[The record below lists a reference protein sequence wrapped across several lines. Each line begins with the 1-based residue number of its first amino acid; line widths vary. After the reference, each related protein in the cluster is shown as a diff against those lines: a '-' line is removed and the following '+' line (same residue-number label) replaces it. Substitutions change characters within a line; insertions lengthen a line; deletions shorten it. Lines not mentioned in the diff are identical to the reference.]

1 MTAEIKSDAGAA
13 AAMYAKEYHQA
24 CERIAALE
32 HELTAE
38 REKVARLE
46 KIKAIQ
52 FEFLS
57 SRQCADHNGKWE
69 RGRCLQC
76 EIERLEK
83 DAARLDYLDA
93 NTRLILRSG
102 KQRIRPLID
111 AAMKG
116 EVDD

>member
-1 MTAEIKSDAGAA
+1 MTDSKTPRTDAAIDTSVRGWS
-13 AAMYAKEYHQA
+13 YQPLFDESRKL
-24 CERIAALE
+24 ER
-32 HELTAE
+32 ELTAE
-38 REKVARLE
+38 REKV
-46 KIKAIQ
+46 
-52 FEFLS
+52 
-57 SRQCADHNGKWE
+57 
-69 RGRCLQC
+69 
-76 EIERLEK
+76 ERLEK